1 MKDEDFQPKLGRM
14 RAKASKRGARYL
26 HRVIAATALAGGLRR
41 AGRSRF
47 DGSRIGRGAAVAR
60 LLRSRDRLAGLRS
73 RRAIVKTR
81 LVRLGGKGF
90 AAARAHLRYIQRDG
104 VTREG
109 APGELYG
116 PASDSEDGRAFIA
129 RAEGDRHQFRF
140 IVSAEDGAEYEDL
153 KPLTRRFMAQM
164 EADLG
169 TRLDWVA
176 ADHLDTAHPHTH
188 IMLRGKDDKG
198 DNLVIA
204 REYIARGMRERLA
217 ELVTLDLGPRTD
229 LEIER
234 RQRLEVTAERITSID
249 RRLLRDMGTDGIVA
263 AAARDPLEHARRS
276 GRLRKLAALGLAEDV
291 GSARWRLSPAL
302 EDRLR
307 RLGERGD
314 IVRTLQRELAARGM
328 ARAAGDLAVHDV
340 AALQAPLVG
349 RVAARGLSDELRDR
363 HYLVIDGVDGR
374 AHYVDIGVADA
385 VEPLPE
391 NAIVRV
397 APVRA
402 EVREA
407 DRTVA
412 AIAAAHGGVY
422 SVELHL
428 RHDPQASAVF
438 TEAHVRR
445 LEAIRRT
452 VGGVERAED
461 GSWRVGIDHID
472 RAAAHEAKRAREAPV
487 RVELLSS
494 LPLPELPQAQ
504 GATWLD
510 RELLAEAPE
519 PLRES
524 GFGREVRSAL
534 AARRQWLLAQGLAHE
549 AEGGTVYAGDL
560 VERLRR
566 QELLRAARGF
576 SQELGLDYRHVD
588 AGGAEGRLVRRVD
601 LASGRFAVLAAGR
614 EFSLVPWRE
623 GMERRMGREL
633 AVQIRGNG
641 VSWRLGR
648 ERAGPEI
655 G

>member
-1 MKDEDFQPKLGRM
+1 MARILG
-14 RAKASKRGARYL
+14 
-26 HRVIAATALAGGLRR
+26 T
-41 AGRSRF
+41 
-47 DGSRIGRGAAVAR
+47 
-60 LLRSRDRLAGLRS
+60 RDRLSGLRG

-116 PASDSEDGRAFIA
+116 PASGSEDGRAFLA

-140 IVSAEDGAEYEDL
+140 IVSAEDGAEYQDL

-169 TRLDWVA
+169 TKLDWVA

-198 DNLVIA
+198 ENLVIA
-204 REYIARGMRERLA
+204 REYVARGMRERLA

-234 RQRLEVTAERITSID
+234 LQRLEVTAERVTSID
-249 RRLLRDMGTDGIVA
+249 RRLLRDMDSDRVVA
-263 AAARDPLEHARRS
+263 AASHYPIEHARRA
-276 GRLRKLAALGLAEDV
+276 GRLRKLAALGLAEEV
-291 GSARWRLSPAL
+291 GGAHWRLSSGV
-302 EDRLR
+302 EHRLR

-314 IVRTLQRELAARGM
+314 IIRTLQRELGARGLQ
-328 ARAAGDLAVHDV
+328 RAAGDLAVHDV
-340 AALQAPLVG
+340 AALPAPLVG

-363 HYLVIDGVDGR
+363 HYLIVDGVDGR

-385 VEPLPE
+385 VEPLPDG
-391 NAIVRV
+391 AIVRV
-397 APVRA
+397 VPVRA
-402 EVREA
+402 EAREA

-412 AIAAAHGGVY
+412 AVAAAHGGVY
-422 SVELHL
+422 SVDLHL
-428 RHDPQASAVF
+428 RHDPRAS
-438 TEAHVRR
+438 EAFAETHVRR
-445 LEAIRRT
+445 LEAIRRS
-452 VGGVERAED
+452 VGGPERAED
-461 GSWRVGIDHID
+461 GIWRVGADHLE
-472 RAAAHEAKRAREAPV
+472 RAAAHEAKRALEAPV
-487 RVELLSS
+487 RLELLSS
-494 LPLPELPQAQ
+494 LPLADLPQAE

-510 RELLAEAPE
+510 RELLAEAAE
-519 PLRES
+519 PLRDG

-534 AARRQWLLAQGLAHE
+534 AARRQWLLARGLAHE
-549 AEGGTVYAGDL
+549 AEGGTVYAGGL

-566 QELLRAARGF
+566 QDLVRAAQGL

-588 AGGAEGRLVRRVD
+588 VGAAEGRLVRRVD
-601 LASGRFAVLAAGR
+601 LASGRFAVLASGR
-614 EFSLVPWRE
+614 DFSLVPWRQ
-623 GMERRMGREL
+623 GMERRMGRKL
-633 AVQIRGNG
+633 AVQVGGSG

-648 ERAGPEI
+648 EREGPEI